1 MRGAVALLAAALLLS
16 GLARAA
22 DVRPFAFAVVGDTP
36 YFALDEP
43 LFRNMMA
50 SLDAEEL
57 AFIVHVGDFKS
68 AASPCS
74 DALFQER
81 RDWFAASRHALIY
94 TPGDNE
100 WTDCRRESAGG
111 HDPAER
117 LGKLRGLFFSGES
130 SLGRR
135 PIPVRRQSA
144 DPRFPAVR
152 ENQSWRIG
160 PYLFATLNLPGGNNN
175 RGRGEEPTAEFR
187 ERMAA
192 NRAWLDKAFRQA
204 RKENAAAL
212 FLFFHANPG
221 WERGTE
227 GGPRDGYREFR
238 RQLAESARAFRRPV
252 VAVHGDTHTFRVDQP
267 MRDPDS
273 GGPAGGVTRIESFG
287 TPVMGW
293 VRVELDPGSRDW
305 IRIEGRRFP
314 PQEQ

>member
-1 MRGAVALLAAALLLS
+1 VALLAAALLIP

-22 DVRPFAFAVVGDTP
+22 EPRPFAFAVVGDTP

-43 LFRNMMA
+43 LFRNMMTN
-50 SLDAEEL
+50 LDAADL

-81 RDWFAASRHALIY
+81 REWFAASRHALIY
-94 TPGDNE
+94 VPGDNE
-100 WTDCRRESAGG
+100 WTDCQRESAGR

-117 LGKLRGLFFSGES
+117 LGKLRELFFSGET
-130 SLGRR
+130 SLGRGA
-135 PIPVRRQSA
+135 IPVQRQSA
-144 DPRFPAVR
+144 DPRFPALR
-152 ENQSWRIG
+152 ENLRWRMG

-175 RGRGEEPTAEFR
+175 RGRGAEPSAEFR
-187 ERMAA
+187 GRMAA
-192 NRAWLDKAFRQA
+192 NRAWLEEAFQRA
-204 RKENAAAL
+204 REENAAAL

-221 WERGTE
+221 WERGADS
-227 GGPRDGYREFR
+227 GPRDGYREFR
-238 RQLAESARAFRRPV
+238 AQLAESARAFGRPV

-267 MRDPDS
+267 LRDPR
-273 GGPAGGVTRIESFG
+273 GEPVAGVTRIESFG
-287 TPVMGW
+287 SPAMGW

-314 PQEQ
+314 PQQ